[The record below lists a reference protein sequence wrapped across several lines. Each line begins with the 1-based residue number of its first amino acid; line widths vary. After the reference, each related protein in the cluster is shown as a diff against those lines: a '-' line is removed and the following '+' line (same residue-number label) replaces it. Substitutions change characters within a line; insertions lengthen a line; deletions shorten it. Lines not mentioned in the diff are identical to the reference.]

1 MDMMM
6 LFVIFI
12 GILFLEM
19 IFGFIGFMIKM
30 CFYLSPFGLMYLLF
44 RAFTGRRYRMY
55 RRFYF

>member
-1 MDMMM
+1 MMM

-19 IFGFIGFMIKM
+19 IFGLMGFVIKI
-30 CFYLSPFGLMYLLF
+30 CFYLSPFGLIYLLF

-55 RRFYF
+55 RRFYY

>member
-1 MDMMM
+1 MMM

-19 IFGFIGFMIKM
+19 IFGLIGFVIRM

-44 RAFTGRRYRMY
+44 RVFTGRRYRMY
-55 RRFYF
+55 RRFYY